1 MGGDHGAS
9 VVLPGADISL
19 TRHPDIEFLI
29 YGDRAVIEPLLDG
42 LPRLKANARLVH
54 TDVAI
59 RMDDKPS
66 QALRHGRWKSS
77 MWLALDAVKKG
88 EADVVIS
95 AGNTGALMA
104 MARFDLKMIEG
115 IERPAIAALWPT
127 LKGEAVVLDVGASIG
142 ADEEHLINLAAMGSA
157 LARVLFDIERPTVG
171 LLNIGVEEV
180 KGLEQVREAGRR
192 LREGHFPHFNYVGFV
207 EGDDI
212 GKGTVDV
219 VVTEGFAGNIALKAA
234 EGTAR
239 QFAQYLKNAMA
250 RTWASRLGYLLSR
263 QAFRTLR
270 EKMDPRKSN
279 GGVFVGLNG
288 IVIKSHGG
296 ADAEGFASA
305 IDLGYD
311 MFRYEL
317 LAKIGESMAR
327 DMQASATA
335 RSGERSD
342 LVTVLRSVVLGCGS
356 YLPARILSNDEL
368 AKAVE
373 TTDEWIVQRTGIR
386 ERHIAAAGELTSDL
400 ALHAARAALA
410 NAHVEATSIDLI
422 VLATSTP
429 DQTFPATAVS
439 VQAGL
444 GITQGAAFDLQA
456 VCSGFVYALSV
467 VNSMLRSGACKRALV
482 IGAETFSRILD
493 WNDRTTC
500 VLFGDGAGALVLE
513 AQPQAG
519 TTADRG
525 LLTTH
530 LRSDGRYKS
539 KLYVDGGPSSTQTVG
554 HLRMEGR
561 DVFKHAIAMITDVIY
576 DAFKAT
582 GTSAADIDWF
592 VPHQAN
598 KRIIDGSAHKLGITP
613 DKVVITV
620 DRHGNTS
627 AASIP
632 LALTDAMADRRIK
645 RGNLILLEAM
655 GGGFTWGS
663 ALLRW

>member
-1 MGGDHGAS
+1 M
-9 VVLPGADISL
+9 
-19 TRHPDIEFLI
+19 
-29 YGDRAVIEPLLDG
+29 
-42 LPRLKANARLVH
+42 
-54 TDVAI
+54 
-59 RMDDKPS
+59 
-66 QALRHGRWKSS
+66 
-77 MWLALDAVKKG
+77 
-88 EADVVIS
+88 
-95 AGNTGALMA
+95 
-104 MARFDLKMIEG
+104 
-115 IERPAIAALWPT
+115 
-127 LKGEAVVLDVGASIG
+127 
-142 ADEEHLINLAAMGSA
+142 
-157 LARVLFDIERPTVG
+157 
-171 LLNIGVEEV
+171 
-180 KGLEQVREAGRR
+180 
-192 LREGHFPHFNYVGFV
+192 
-207 EGDDI
+207 
-212 GKGTVDV
+212 
-219 VVTEGFAGNIALKAA
+219 
-234 EGTAR
+234 
-239 QFAQYLKNAMA
+239 
-250 RTWASRLGYLLSR
+250 
-263 QAFRTLR
+263 
-270 EKMDPRKSN
+270 
-279 GGVFVGLNG
+279 
-288 IVIKSHGG
+288 
-296 ADAEGFASA
+296 
-305 IDLGYD
+305 
-311 MFRYEL
+311 
-317 LAKIGESMAR
+317 
-327 DMQASATA
+327 
-335 RSGERSD
+335 
-342 LVTVLRSVVLGCGS
+342 RSVVLGCGS

-368 AKAVE
+368 AKSIE
-373 TTDEWIVQRTGIR
+373 TSDEWIVQRTGIR

-400 ALHAARAALA
+400 ALHAARAALV
-410 NAHVEATSIDLI
+410 NAHVEANSIDLI

-444 GITQGAAFDLQA
+444 GITHGAAFDLQA
-456 VCSGFVYALSV
+456 VCSGFVYALSIAD
-467 VNSMLRSGACKRALV
+467 SMLKSGGFKRALV

-513 AQPQAG
+513 AQPQQPPG
-519 TTADRG
+519 TQGDRG

-530 LRSDGRYKS
+530 LRSDGRFKS

-561 DVFKHAIAMITDVIY
+561 DVFKHAIAMITDVID

-632 LALTDAMADRRIK
+632 LALTDAVADRRIK